1 MFDFSQ
7 YINYLGYMDKKKAL
21 SALAALG
28 QETRLD
34 VFRLLVRLAP
44 EGLPAG
50 EIAQRLGVVQNTMS
64 AHLAVL
70 ARAGL
75 VSADRQGRVI
85 KYAAGFANM
94 RELLSFLMQDCCQGA
109 PDICV
114 PLLDLVICNQKSG
127 EL

>member
-1 MFDFSQ
+1 MCID
-7 YINYLGYMDKKKAL
+7 YLGYMDKKKAL
-21 SALAALG
+21 AALAALG

-50 EIAQRLGVVQNTMS
+50 EIAQRLGVV
-64 AHLAVL
+64 LLRELRV
-70 ARAGL
+70 RAGGAAL
-75 VSADRQGRVI
+75 VLLREVADRQGRVI